1 MTGADWLH
9 VDVMDNHFVPNLTI
23 GLPVVEALL
32 KRTDIPMDCHL
43 MIDNPDRWAPPYAEA
58 GAYNVTFHA
67 EATDNPVGVAR
78 DIRAAGAKA
87 GLSVKPGTP
96 IEPYLEILREFDTM
110 LIMSVEPGFGGQKF
124 IPEVLAKV
132 GIVRRLVDS
141 GELTIVVEIDGGINE
156 DTIEEAAEAGVDC
169 FVAGSAVY
177 SAEDP
182 AAAVESLRRQ
192 AAVGVQAPA
201 AMNLEAAMRL
211 AVEQADRVKG
221 STYPNPPVGAV
232 ILDRDG
238 EIAGVGATEPPGGP
252 HAEVVALRRAGQRA
266 VGGTAVVT
274 LEPCNHHGRTPPC
287 VDALVA
293 SGVSRV
299 AYAVADPN
307 PQAAGGASR
316 LAESGIEVEAGVSAE
331 VVAGGPLREWLHKQ
345 RTGLPH
351 VTWKFAAS
359 VDGRSA
365 AADGSSQ
372 WITSEAA
379 RADVHRRRAVA
390 DAIIVGTGTVFVDD
404 PALTARLPDGTL
416 AERQPLR
423 VVVGEREISPEAR
436 VLDDDSR
443 TMVIRTRDPHEV
455 IKALSDRTDVIL
467 EGGPTLAGAFLRAGV
482 IDRILAYVAP
492 ILLGGPIA
500 AVDDVGVLSI
510 ANAQRWRFDGIDPIG
525 PDLLVSLVPA

>member
-1 MTGADWLH
+1 
-9 VDVMDNHFVPNLTI
+9 
-23 GLPVVEALL
+23 
-32 KRTDIPMDCHL
+32 
-43 MIDNPDRWAPPYAEA
+43 
-58 GAYNVTFHA
+58 
-67 EATDNPVGVAR
+67 
-78 DIRAAGAKA
+78 
-87 GLSVKPGTP
+87 
-96 IEPYLEILREFDTM
+96 
-110 LIMSVEPGFGGQKF
+110 
-124 IPEVLAKV
+124 
-132 GIVRRLVDS
+132 
-141 GELTIVVEIDGGINE
+141 
-156 DTIEEAAEAGVDC
+156 
-169 FVAGSAVY
+169 
-177 SAEDP
+177 
-182 AAAVESLRRQ
+182 
-192 AAVGVQAPA
+192 
-201 AMNLEAAMRL
+201 MNLDAAMRL

-252 HAEVVALRRAGQRA
+252 HAEVVALRRAGERA
-266 VGGTAVVT
+266 VGGTAVVL
-274 LEPCNHHGRTPPC
+274 LEPCNHYGRTPPC

-316 LAESGIEVEAGVSAE
+316 LAESGMEVEAGVSAE
-331 VVAGGPLREWLHKQ
+331 VVTGGPLREWLHKQ

-379 RADVHRRRAVA
+379 RADVHRRRSVA
-390 DAIIVGTGTVFVDD
+390 DAIVVGTGTVFVDD

-416 AERQPLR
+416 ADRQPLR

-455 IKALSDRTDVIL
+455 IKALSDRTDVLL

-510 ANAQRWRFDGIDPIG
+510 ANAQRWRFDGIEPIG
-525 PDLLVSLVPA
+525 PDVLLSLVLG